1 MNATIWNKI
10 RYTLYLPFY
19 DLIVM
24 SFDHLRKRSIEKL
37 GITSGQSVLIVG
49 AGTGLDLKYIP
60 EGASVT
66 ATDITPGMIAKL
78 SRRATGLGM
87 DMESMVMDGQAL
99 EFENDSFDHII
110 LHLIIAVIPDP
121 YKCIREV
128 ERTLRPGGTVVVFD
142 KFVKEG
148 DNPSL
153 ARRILNVFTRTFFTD
168 INRNFNEIISGTS
181 FKIEQDEPAAFGG
194 NFRIILLRKP

>member
-128 ERTLRPGGTVVVFD
+128 ERTLRPGGTAVVFD